1 MPLDNLTNLYGFIR
15 RWLSDP
21 SVEKAVTVAVG
32 ILIIS
37 AIVRFLRRVVINRY
51 IQDANLRYHA
61 RKVVA
66 FSGYF
71 VAVLFVASV
80 LSDRFPQLT
89 VALGIAGA
97 GVAFALQEVIMSIA
111 GWVAIVFGSFY
122 RTGDRI
128 QLGGIKGDVIDI
140 GVFRTTLMECGE
152 WVNTDLYNG
161 RIVRQANSF
170 VFKEPV
176 FNYSDDFPFLWDE
189 ITLPVKFGSDHSL
202 AREILQ
208 NIADKVVGKYA
219 TYAKK
224 SWRDVV
230 RKYMIDDAS
239 VIPTVTMVFNENW
252 MDFTLRYVVDYKE
265 RRATKDRLFTWILE
279 AFEKTE
285 GRVAIAP
292 TSTDINLTDA
302 PIFNVRFPEK

>member
-1 MPLDNLTNLYGFIR
+1 LDNLTNLYGFIR

-37 AIVRFLRRVVINRY
+37 ALVRFLRRVVINRY

-111 GWVAIVFGSFY
+111 GWVAIIFGSFY

-128 QLGGIKGDVIDI
+128 QLGGIKGEVIDI

-208 NIADKVVGKYA
+208 NIADKVVGRYA
-219 TYAKK
+219 TYAQKA
-224 SWRDVV
+224 WRDVV

-239 VIPTVTMVFNENW
+239 VSPTVTMVFNENW

-265 RRATKDRLFTWILE
+265 RRATKDRLFT
-279 AFEKTE
+279 
-285 GRVAIAP
+285 
-292 TSTDINLTDA
+292 
-302 PIFNVRFPEK
+302 